1 MILASF
7 NLLTLKPMMFV
18 ANVSENEFTDNK
30 HLSELKSF
38 ASKINVPVI
47 TICASL
53 ESQLV
58 DFDENEKKEFLKESG
73 IEEPGLNRLIREA
86 FRLLGL
92 QTFFMAG
99 PNEVRAWTI
108 RKTLQRQKLPEKFT
122 QILSEDLF
130 VLMLLVILTL

>member
-1 MILASF
+1 M
-7 NLLTLKPMMFV
+7 
-18 ANVSENEFTDNK
+18 
-30 HLSELKSF
+30 
-38 ASKINVPVI
+38 
-47 TICASL
+47 

-92 QTFFMAG
+92 QTFFTAG

-108 RKTLQRQKLPEKFT
+108 KKESTAPEAAGEIHSDFERGFIRADVISYSDFIIRIRCSCEAESFALRGRNT
-122 QILSEDLF
+122 
-130 VLMLLVILTL
+130 LLVMET

>member
-1 MILASF
+1 
-7 NLLTLKPMMFV
+7 MMFV
-18 ANVSENEFTDNK
+18 ANVSENGFTDNK

-38 ASKINVPVI
+38 ASKMNIPVV

-73 IEEPGLNRLIREA
+73 MEEPGLNRLIREA

-92 QTFFMAG
+92 QTF
-99 PNEVRAWTI
+99 
-108 RKTLQRQKLPEKFT
+108 LPEAAGEIHSDF
-122 QILSEDLF
+122 ERGFRAD
-130 VLMLLVILTL
+130 VISYSDFIIHGKM

>member
-1 MILASF
+1 
-7 NLLTLKPMMFV
+7 MMFV

-30 HLSELKSF
+30 HLSDLKSF
-38 ASKINVPVI
+38 ASKINTPVV

-73 IEEPGLNRLIREA
+73 MEEPGLNRLIREA

-92 QTFFMAG
+92 QTFFTAG

-108 RKTLQRQKLPEKFT
+108 KKESGARGSWRKFT
-122 QILSEDLF
+122 QILNEDLF